1 LSDACGLRGHHLPT
15 SLFLHVNVDA
25 SELTAYI
32 LALPLALKHRSAC
45 HYCGVAINT
54 HLNVGD
60 AEKFELSIA
69 RLYLGKTLSLCLYY
83 TQRIR
88 KDVVISPDAV
98 ECGDVA
104 V

>member
-1 LSDACGLRGHHLPT
+1 V
-15 SLFLHVNVDA
+15 FLHINVDA

-32 LALPLALKHRSAC
+32 LALPLTLKHCSAC
-45 HYCGVAINT
+45 HYCRVAINT

-60 AEKFELSIA
+60 AEKFELSTA

-83 TQRIR
+83 TQWIR
-88 KDVVISPDAV
+88 KDVVIRPDAV
-98 ECGDVA
+98 ERGDVA

>member
-1 LSDACGLRGHHLPT
+1 LSDASGLRGHHLPT

-32 LALPLALKHRSAC
+32 LALPLTFKYCSAC
-45 HYCGVAINT
+45 HCCRVAINA
-54 HLNVGD
+54 HLNVGN
-60 AEKFELSIA
+60 AEKFELSTA
-69 RLYLGKTLSLCLYY
+69 RLYLGKTLSLCLYR
-83 TQRIR
+83 TQWIR

>member
-1 LSDACGLRGHHLPT
+1 LSDASGLRGHHLPT

-25 SELTAYI
+25 SELTANV
-32 LALPLALKHRSAC
+32 LASPLAFKHRSAR
-45 HYCGVAINT
+45 HYCRVAINT
-54 HLNVGD
+54 HLNVSY
-60 AEKFELSIA
+60 AEKFELTTA
-69 RLYLGKTLSLCLYY
+69 RLYLGKTLGLCLDY